1 MPLLLLCNGTSRHF
15 AAVQQLWRFRSEA
28 DIASRRDLVG
38 PGFARVFPNDVFRKN
53 RHVVRSPRL
62 LAVYSA
68 MDRPEFA
75 ERLANDPP
83 ALNDIPFPAPSDLPL
98 AARVHVR

>member
-28 DIASRRDLVG
+28 DIASRRDLVW
-38 PGFARVFPNDVFRKN
+38 PGFARVFPNDVFRKD

-75 ERLANDPP
+75 ERLPNHHP
-83 ALNDIPFPAPSDLPL
+83 DIDTTPLPHPSPLPL
-98 AARVHVR
+98 PL

>member
-28 DIASRRDLVG
+28 DIASRRDLVW
-38 PGFARVFPNDVFRKN
+38 PGFARVFPNDVFRKD

-62 LAVYSA
+62 LAVYPA
-68 MDRPEFA
+68 MDCPEFA
-75 ERLANDPP
+75 ERLSDEHP
-83 ALNDIPFPAPSDLPL
+83 AKRDNPLP
-98 AARVHVR
+98 AARDNLLFLP